1 MITADPK
8 RVKAAGDSFR
18 EMTSLG
24 DKKPDQIQVRVRS
37 KGRSGGNGRGGAG
50 AGFDIRQSNHSHP
63 MY

>member
-1 MITADPK
+1 MITVDPK

-37 KGRSGGNGRGGAG
+37 KGIGAGVRVRGKGRSGGKGK
-50 AGFDIRQSNHSHP
+50 
-63 MY
+63 